1 MGKTGMAGSSEDSIP
16 NLLFPLGASSCESVA
31 ADAIEEEVTQLF
43 ELFQHG
49 VLRYLCSLGLGAHDA
64 EEIAQE
70 VFLALFEH
78 LKKNKSRKNL
88 RGWLFSVAHNLG
100 LKRKLS
106 APVRLSSSLEDEAP
120 GVHCCQ
126 DPAPS
131 PEEQASFLQRQRRLL
146 AVVNALQ
153 PQDRYC
159 LYLRAE
165 GLQYREISRA
175 LGISLGS
182 VSQSLVRAMQ
192 RLMNAER

>member
-1 MGKTGMAGSSEDSIP
+1 MTAGSENFIAD
-16 NLLFPLGASSCESVA
+16 LLVPVDASPRQSAA
-31 ADAIEEEVTQLF
+31 ADTIEGDVTRFF
-43 ELFQHG
+43 ELFQTG
-49 VLRYLCSLGLGAHDA
+49 ILRYLCSLGLSVHDG

-70 VFLALFEH
+70 VFLCLFEH

-106 APVRLSSSLEDEAP
+106 APVRLNSSLQNETVA
-120 GVHCCQ
+120 VHCCQ

-131 PEEQASFLQRQRRLL
+131 PEEQASFQQRQRQLL
-146 AVVNALQ
+146 AIVNALQ

-182 VSQSLVRAMQ
+182 VSQSLARAMQ
-192 RLMNAER
+192 RLTNAER